1 MQIKDRIKS
10 YIAHK
15 EISQREFERRI
26 KKSNGYVNNIVN
38 TISADVINDIS
49 KEFDDLNINWLI
61 TGEGEMLK
69 ENVGE
74 TSLEIVYDNPR
85 GVPYFENIEAT
96 GSILSLYNDY
106 PEVPTF
112 YINYPHFDDCT
123 AYVPMVGDSMFP
135 MYSSGEI
142 IAVKKVDN
150 TDILLW
156 GEAYLVVTNGNANSL
171 RTVKLVHQHED
182 DSKIILRASN
192 PNYRGDTVL
201 NKADVISMFIVKGR
215 IRRNQ
220 L

>member
-1 MQIKDRIKS
+1 M
-10 YIAHK
+10 
-15 EISQREFERRI
+15 EIQRQEHSKRCSTTER
-26 KKSNGYVNNIVN
+26 VNNDPI
-38 TISADVINDIS
+38 
-49 KEFDDLNINWLI
+49 KEMEQYLLPQ
-61 TGEGEMLK
+61 TLK
-69 ENVGE
+69 
-74 TSLEIVYDNPR
+74 TYL
-85 GVPYFENIEAT
+85 PYFENIEAT

>member
-123 AYVPMVGDSMFP
+123 AYVPVVGDSMFP

>member
-1 MQIKDRIKS
+1 MFDLKGFR
-10 YIAHK
+10 K
-15 EISQREFERRI
+15 EFQLKQSDVAELFNIGQSSISEIDNLKRDLTEEQKAII
-26 KKSNGYVNNIVN
+26 KKKYGLDMFEKYNI
-38 TISADVINDIS
+38 
-49 KEFDDLNINWLI
+49 E
-61 TGEGEMLK
+61 
-69 ENVGE
+69 E
-74 TSLEIVYDNPR
+74 TSLEIVYDNPK

>member
-1 MQIKDRIKS
+1 MNKNKLPDLNKR
-10 YIAHK
+10 
-15 EISQREFERRI
+15 
-26 KKSNGYVNNIVN
+26 VL
-38 TISADVINDIS
+38 DVINHFSDGNVAEFSRTLDGVSQQRLDRLFKLDKRNGKYPTVSVDIT
-49 KEFDDLNINWLI
+49 KEILDKYPVSSDWLLK
-61 TGEGEMLK
+61 GEGNMLK

-74 TSLEIVYDNPR
+74 TSLEIVYDNPK

-150 TDILLW
+150 TDIHL
-156 GEAYLVVTNGNANSL
+156 
-171 RTVKLVHQHED
+171 
-182 DSKIILRASN
+182 
-192 PNYRGDTVL
+192 
-201 NKADVISMFIVKGR
+201 
-215 IRRNQ
+215 
-220 L
+220 

>member
-1 MQIKDRIKS
+1 MYKLIFVIVSLQIYRIYFTVQIKDRIKS

-61 TGEGEMLK
+61 TGEGDMLK

-112 YINYPHFDDCT
+112 YVNYPLGL
-123 AYVPMVGDSMFP
+123 V
-135 MYSSGEI
+135 YS
-142 IAVKKVDN
+142 
-150 TDILLW
+150 
-156 GEAYLVVTNGNANSL
+156 
-171 RTVKLVHQHED
+171 
-182 DSKIILRASN
+182 
-192 PNYRGDTVL
+192 
-201 NKADVISMFIVKGR
+201 
-215 IRRNQ
+215 
-220 L
+220 